1 MLFPEIIAAP
11 DEVPKRVAPASII
24 ASAVARSRIPPLALT
39 SIVGGMEDFMRRTAS
54 MVAPAFEK
62 PVEVLTNLAPA
73 WAAA

>member
-24 ASAVARSRIPPLALT
+24 DKAVGRSRIPPLALT
-39 SIVGGMEDFMRRTAS
+39 SIVGGMEVFINRTAS
-54 MVAPAFEK
+54 ILAPAFEK

-73 WAAA
+73 